1 MTTEQW
7 LARPMKE
14 VIRNVA
20 LAIAEGQEEL
30 DRRAIATQR
39 EIDRS
44 VEAGDLDYDVN
55 ASWLR
60 FAGVDVDLRLAVS
73 LEGTEE
79 VDDEGTVRAYKPV
92 IGVSPLNARSKAEYD
107 LEADLA
113 SDVSV
118 RIVPV
123 PPERRT
129 S

>member
-1 MTTEQW
+1 MTTERW

-20 LAIAEGQEEL
+20 RSVAEGQEEL
-30 DRRAIATQR
+30 DRRAIATQK
-39 EIDRS
+39 EIDRA
-44 VEAGDLDYDVN
+44 VEAGELDYDVD

-60 FAGVDVDLRLAVS
+60 FSDVNVDLRLAVT
-73 LEGTEE
+73 LEGREE

-92 IGVSPLNARSKAEYD
+92 IGVSPLNARAKAEYD

-118 RIVPV
+118 RIVSV
-123 PPERRT
+123 PPERRLP
-129 S
+129 